1 MSDQPVIA
9 PHHVE
14 PEVSLMKDVILP
26 RLYRLFGLDP
36 NPSVFGAIAEFN
48 DAPDLVAAGREARA
62 AGYTKLDALTPFP
75 VHGIDEAI
83 GVPRSLLGCFVIVIA
98 FCGTAAAIL
107 LMWYTG
113 AYQGHIPGCDLLG
126 MCSYPQV
133 IGGKPLFDIT
143 FGIPIMFELSV
154 LFAAFA
160 SLLGMFALNGL
171 PQMYHPTANYS
182 RIAGATDDKFLLVV
196 EATDPK
202 FRAQE
207 TADFLKSLGAAHVEI
222 VEDK

>member
-1 MSDQPVIA
+1 MSDHPATTDHNVIN
-9 PHHVE
+9 
-14 PEVSLMKDVILP
+14 DIILP
-26 RLYRLFGLDP
+26 KLYKAFGIDP
-36 NPSVFGAIAEFN
+36 DPSIYAAIAEF
-48 DAPDLVAAGREARA
+48 DDGPELVEAGRQVRA

-75 VHGIDEAI
+75 VHGIDDAI
-83 GVPRSLLGCFVIVIA
+83 GVPRSLLGYFVICIA
-98 FCGTAAAIL
+98 FCGTTAAIL

-113 AYQGHIPGCDLLG
+113 AYQGHIPGCDLIG

-160 SLLGMFALNGL
+160 SVLGMFALNGL

-202 FRAQE
+202 FKAAE
-207 TADFLKSLGAAHVEI
+207 TVDFLISLGATHVEI

>member
-1 MSDQPVIA
+1 MSDHQTTTDHNVVNDI
-9 PHHVE
+9 
-14 PEVSLMKDVILP
+14 ILP
-26 RLYRLFGLDP
+26 KLYKAFGIDP
-36 NPSVFGAIAEFN
+36 HPSVFAAIAEF
-48 DAPDLVAAGREARA
+48 DDGPELVEAGRQVRA

-83 GVPRSLLGCFVIVIA
+83 GVPRSLLGYFVICIA
-98 FCGTAAAIL
+98 FCGTTAAVL

-113 AYQGHIPGCDLLG
+113 AYQGHLPGCDLIG

-143 FGIPIMFELSV
+143 FGIPIMFELSI

-160 SLLGMFALNGL
+160 SVLGMFALNGL
-171 PQMYHPTANYS
+171 PQMYHPTGNYS

-202 FRAQE
+202 FRALE
-207 TADFLKSLGAAHVEI
+207 TVDFLKSLGATHVEI

>member
-1 MSDQPVIA
+1 MSD
-9 PHHVE
+9 HSTTS
-14 PEVSLMKDVILP
+14 EVSLMNDVIIPKLFK
-26 RLYRLFGLDP
+26 LFGINP
-36 NPSVFGAIAEFN
+36 EPSVFGAIAEF
-48 DAPDLVAAGREARA
+48 DDGPELVAAGREVRA

-83 GVPRSLLGCFVIVIA
+83 GVPRSLLGYFVICIA
-98 FCGTAAAIL
+98 FCGTATAVG

-113 AYQGHIPGCDLLG
+113 GFQGHIPGCDLVGL
-126 MCSYPQV
+126 CSYPQV

-143 FGIPIMFELSV
+143 FGLPIMFELSV

-160 SLLGMFALNGL
+160 SVLGMFFLNGL
-171 PQMYHPTANYS
+171 PQMYHPTAHYS

-207 TADFLKSLGAAHVEI
+207 TVDFLKSLGATHVEI

>member
-1 MSDQPVIA
+1 MSDQSTTQ
-9 PHHVE
+9 E
-14 PEVSLMKDVILP
+14 PNLLETVLMPKI
-26 RLYRLFGLDP
+26 YKAFGITTE
-36 NPSVFGAIAEFN
+36 PSVFAAIAEFS
-48 DAPDLVAAGREARA
+48 DGPELVEAGRQVRA

-75 VHGIDEAI
+75 VHGIDDAL
-83 GVPRSLLGCFVIVIA
+83 GVPRSLLGYFVICIA
-98 FCGTAAAIL
+98 FCGTAAATG

-113 AYQGHIPGCDLLG
+113 AYQGPHIPGCDLFGL
-126 MCSYPQV
+126 CAYPQV

-143 FGIPIMFELSV
+143 FGLPIMFELSI

-160 SLLGMFALNGL
+160 SVLGMFALNGL

-207 TADFLKSLGAAHVEI
+207 TVEFLQSLGASHVEI

>member
-1 MSDQPVIA
+1 MSDISTTTTAGP
-9 PHHVE
+9 
-14 PEVSLMKDVILP
+14 SLLNAVILP
-26 RLYRLFGLDP
+26 KLYKAFGI
-36 NPSVFGAIAEFN
+36 NPEPGVFGAIAEFN
-48 DAPDLVAAGREARA
+48 DGPDLVEAGRQVRA

-75 VHGIDEAI
+75 VHGIDDALGI
-83 GVPRSLLGCFVIVIA
+83 PRSILGYFVIFIA
-98 FCGTAAAIL
+98 FCGTAAAVG

-113 AYQGHIPGCDLLG
+113 AYQGPHIPGCDLVGL
-126 MCSYPQV
+126 CAYPQV

-160 SLLGMFALNGL
+160 SVLGMFAVNGL
-171 PQMYHPTANYS
+171 PQLYHPTANYS

-207 TADFLKSLGAAHVEI
+207 TVDFLNSLGASHVEI

>member
-1 MSDQPVIA
+1 MAATETSPGTNLFQ
-9 PHHVE
+9 
-14 PEVSLMKDVILP
+14 DVILP
-26 RLYRLFGLDP
+26 KLFRAFGINPD
-36 NPSVFGAIAEFN
+36 PSVFAAIAEF
-48 DAPDLVAAGREARA
+48 DDGPELVEAGRQARA

-83 GVPRSLLGCFVIVIA
+83 GVPRSLLGYFVICIA
-98 FCGTAAAIL
+98 FCGTSAAVL

-113 AYQGHIPGCDLLG
+113 GYQGPHIPGCDLIGL
-126 MCSYPQV
+126 CAYPQV

-143 FGIPIMFELSV
+143 FGIPIMFELSI

-160 SLLGMFALNGL
+160 SVLGMFALNGL
-171 PQMYHPTANYS
+171 PQMYHPTSNYT

-202 FRAQE
+202 FRASE
-207 TADFLKSLGAAHVEI
+207 TADFLKSLGASNVEI

>member
-1 MSDQPVIA
+1 MSDT
-9 PHHVE
+9 HHAE
-14 PEVSLMKDVILP
+14 SQASLLNDVILP
-26 RLYRLFGLDP
+26 KLYRAFGIDP
-36 NPSVFGAIAEFN
+36 EPGVFGAIAEFN
-48 DAPDLVAAGREARA
+48 DGPDLVEAGRKVRE

-75 VHGIDEAI
+75 VHGIDDAI
-83 GVPRSLLGCFVIVIA
+83 GVPRSILGYIVICIC
-98 FCGTAAAIL
+98 FCGTAAAVL

-126 MCSYPQV
+126 LCSYPQV

-143 FGIPIMFELSV
+143 FGLPIMFELSV
-154 LFAAFA
+154 LFSAFA
-160 SLLGMFALNGL
+160 SVIGMFALNGL
-171 PQMYHPTANYS
+171 PQMYHPTSNYS

-202 FRAQE
+202 FKAQE
-207 TADFLKSLGAAHVEI
+207 TADLLKSLGAAHVEI

>member
-1 MSDQPVIA
+1 MSDHATSEVNLLNDVLLPKVYKAFGIN
-9 PHHVE
+9 
-14 PEVSLMKDVILP
+14 PE
-26 RLYRLFGLDP
+26 
-36 NPSVFGAIAEFN
+36 PSVFAAVGEFS
-48 DAPDLVAAGREARA
+48 DGPELVEAGRQVRA

-75 VHGIDEAI
+75 VHGIDDAI
-83 GVPRSLLGCFVIVIA
+83 GVPRSILGYIVICIA
-98 FCGTAAAIL
+98 FCGTAAAVT

-113 AYQGHIPGCDLLG
+113 AYQGHIPGCDLIGL
-126 MCSYPQV
+126 CSYPQV

-143 FGIPIMFELSV
+143 FGLPIMFELSI

-160 SLLGMFALNGL
+160 SVLGMFALNGL
-171 PQMYHPTANYS
+171 PQMYHPTSNYS
-182 RIAGATDDKFLLVV
+182 KIAGATDDKFLLVV

-207 TADFLKSLGAAHVEI
+207 TVDLLKSLGASHVEI

>member
-1 MSDQPVIA
+1 MSEPSSA
-9 PHHVE
+9 PAVN
-14 PEVSLMKDVILP
+14 LLDAVILP
-26 RLYRLFGLDP
+26 KLYRAFGINPD
-36 NPSVFGAIAEFN
+36 PSVFAAIAEFS
-48 DAPDLVAAGREARA
+48 DGPELVEAGRKTRA

-75 VHGIDEAI
+75 VHGIDDAL
-83 GVPRSLLGCFVIVIA
+83 GVPRSLLGYFVICIA
-98 FCGTAAAIL
+98 FCGTAAAVG

-113 AYQGHIPGCDLLG
+113 AYQGHIPGCDLIG
-126 MCSYPQV
+126 MCSYPQI

-143 FGIPIMFELSV
+143 FGLPIMFELSV

-160 SLLGMFALNGL
+160 SVLGMFALNGL
-171 PQMYHPTANYS
+171 PQLYHPTSNYS
-182 RIAGATDDKFLLVV
+182 RIAGASDDKFLLVV

-207 TADFLKSLGAAHVEI
+207 TADFLTSLGASHVEI

>member
-1 MSDQPVIA
+1 MSGQPTA
-9 PHHVE
+9 S
-14 PEVSLMKDVILP
+14 EVSLMNHVIMP
-26 RLYRLFGLDP
+26 KLFRAFGINPD
-36 NPSVFGAIAEFN
+36 PSVHAAIAEFS
-48 DAPDLVAAGREARA
+48 DGPDLVEAGRQVRA

-75 VHGIDEAI
+75 VHGIDDAI
-83 GVPRSLLGCFVIVIA
+83 GVPRSLLGYFVICIA
-98 FCGTAAAIL
+98 FCGTAAAVL

-113 AYQGHIPGCDLLG
+113 AYQGHIPGCDLIG

-133 IGGKPLFDIT
+133 IGGKPMFDIT

-160 SLLGMFALNGL
+160 SVLGMFFLNGL
-171 PQMYHPTANYS
+171 PQLYHPTSNYS
-182 RIAGATDDKFLLVV
+182 KIAGATDDKFLLVV
-196 EATDPK
+196 EATDPR

-207 TADFLKSLGAAHVEI
+207 TVDLLKSLGASHVEI

>member
-1 MSDQPVIA
+1 MSETPAQ
-9 PHHVE
+9 
-14 PEVSLMKDVILP
+14 VSLFEDLVLP
-26 RLYRLFGLDP
+26 KLYKVFGINP
-36 NPSVFGAIAEFN
+36 EPSVFGVMAEF
-48 DAPDLVAAGREARA
+48 DDGPDLVEAGRKVRE

-75 VHGIDEAI
+75 VHGIDDAI
-83 GVPRSLLGCFVIVIA
+83 GVPRSWLGYLVICIA
-98 FCGTAAAIL
+98 FCGTAAAVG

-113 AYQGHIPGCDLLG
+113 AYEGHIPGCDLMGL
-126 MCSYPQV
+126 CSYPQV

-143 FGIPIMFELSV
+143 FGLPIMFELSI

-160 SLLGMFALNGL
+160 SVLGMFAVNGL
-171 PQMYHPTANYS
+171 PQMYHPTQHYS
-182 RIAGATDDKFLLVV
+182 RFTGASDDKFLLVV

-207 TADFLKSLGAAHVEI
+207 TVDFLKSLGAAHVEI

>member
-1 MSDQPVIA
+1 MSDHSTTQEPNLLETVIM
-9 PHHVE
+9 P
-14 PEVSLMKDVILP
+14 K
-26 RLYRLFGLDP
+26 LYKAFGI
-36 NPSVFGAIAEFN
+36 NAEPSVFAAIGEFS
-48 DAPDLVAAGREARA
+48 DGPELVEAGRQVRA

-75 VHGIDEAI
+75 VHGIDDAI
-83 GVPRSLLGCFVIVIA
+83 GVPRSMLGYFVICIA
-98 FCGTAAAIL
+98 FCGTAAATG

-113 AYQGHIPGCDLLG
+113 AYQGPHIPGCDLIGL
-126 MCSYPQV
+126 CAYPQV

-143 FGIPIMFELSV
+143 FGLPIMFELSI

-160 SLLGMFALNGL
+160 SVLGMFALNGL

-182 RIAGATDDKFLLVV
+182 KIAGATDDKFLLVV

-207 TADFLKSLGAAHVEI
+207 TVEFLRSLGASHVEI

>member
-1 MSDQPVIA
+1 MSDHSTTQEPNLLETVIM
-9 PHHVE
+9 P
-14 PEVSLMKDVILP
+14 K
-26 RLYRLFGLDP
+26 LYKAFGI
-36 NPSVFGAIAEFN
+36 NAEPSVFAAIAEF
-48 DAPDLVAAGREARA
+48 PDGPELVEAGRQVRA

-75 VHGIDEAI
+75 VHGIDDAI
-83 GVPRSLLGCFVIVIA
+83 GVPRSMLGYFVICIA
-98 FCGTAAAIL
+98 FCGTAAATG

-113 AYQGHIPGCDLLG
+113 AYQGPHIPGCDLIGL
-126 MCSYPQV
+126 CAYPQV

-143 FGIPIMFELSV
+143 FGLPIMFELSI

-160 SLLGMFALNGL
+160 SVLGMFALNGL

-182 RIAGATDDKFLLVV
+182 KIAGATDDKFLLVV

-207 TADFLKSLGAAHVEI
+207 TVEFLRSLGASHVEI

>member
-1 MSDQPVIA
+1 MSDHA
-9 PHHVE
+9 TSE
-14 PEVSLMKDVILP
+14 SSLLNDVILP
-26 RLYRLFGLDP
+26 RLYKAFGIDP

-48 DAPDLVAAGREARA
+48 DGPDLVEAGRKVRSE
-62 AGYTKLDALTPFP
+62 GYTKLDALTPFP
-75 VHGIDEAI
+75 VHGIDDAI
-83 GVPRSLLGCFVIVIA
+83 GVPRSLLGYFVICIA
-98 FCGTAAAIL
+98 FCGTGAAVG

-126 MCSYPQV
+126 LCSYPQV

-143 FGIPIMFELSV
+143 FGLPIMFELSV

-160 SLLGMFALNGL
+160 SVLGMFALNGL
-171 PQMYHPTANYS
+171 PQLYHPTAHYS
-182 RIAGATDDKFLLVV
+182 RIAGATDDKFLLLV

-207 TADFLKSLGAAHVEI
+207 TVDFLKSLGAAHVEI

>member
-1 MSDQPVIA
+1 MSDHA
-9 PHHVE
+9 TS
-14 PEVSLMKDVILP
+14 EVSLMNDVILP
-26 RLYRLFGLDP
+26 KLYKAFGIDP

-48 DAPDLVAAGREARA
+48 DGPDLVEAGRKVRA
-62 AGYTKLDALTPFP
+62 EGYTRLDALTPFP
-75 VHGIDEAI
+75 VHGIDDAI
-83 GVPRSLLGCFVIVIA
+83 GVPRSLLGYFVICIA
-98 FCGTAAAIL
+98 FLGTATAVG

-126 MCSYPQV
+126 LCSYPQV

-143 FGIPIMFELSV
+143 FGLPIMFELSV

-160 SLLGMFALNGL
+160 SVLGMFALNGL
-171 PQMYHPTANYS
+171 PQLYHPTAHYS
-182 RIAGATDDKFLLVV
+182 RIAGATDDKFLLLV

-207 TADFLKSLGAAHVEI
+207 TVDFLKSLGASHVEI